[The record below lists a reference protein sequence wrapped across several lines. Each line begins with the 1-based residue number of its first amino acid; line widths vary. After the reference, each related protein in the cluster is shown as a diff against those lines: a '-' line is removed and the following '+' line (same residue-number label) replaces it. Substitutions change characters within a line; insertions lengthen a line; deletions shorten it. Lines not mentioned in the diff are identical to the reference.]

1 MTPMRVPLA
10 LVVLASLILAACGG
24 GGSGLP
30 NASSIPTAT
39 PPAEF
44 PKPIIIGEMAP
55 AGEPETYVVEPGDSL
70 YAIAEKLGVD
80 PDEIARLN
88 DLADVS
94 SLEVGQVLKIPGA
107 PPAVPTEP
115 GSLPAEQ
122 PATPAATPTG
132 EDTYTVQ
139 SGDNASAIADA
150 CGFTLDELAAAN
162 GTTAEGLRS
171 LEVGQVLSLPGPC
184 VVPETAPEA
193 TPETPEVVPP
203 TEAAPPE
210 VAPPPEAATAEVA
223 PPTEAA
229 TPEVAPETPTT
240 PPEGVEPA
248 PEAPTPSPEAATT
261 EPTPMPGQ

>member
-10 LVVLASLILAACGG
+10 LVVLASLFLAACGG

-30 NASSIPTAT
+30 DVSSVPTAT
-39 PPAEF
+39 PPAEL
-44 PKPIIIGEMAP
+44 PEPIIIGEMAP
-55 AGEPETYVVEPGDSL
+55 VGEPETYVVEPGDSL

-88 DLADVS
+88 ELADVS

-107 PPAVPTEP
+107 PPAVPTGP

-122 PATPAATPTG
+122 PATPAPAPTG
-132 EDTYTVQ
+132 EDTYTIQ

-150 CGFTLDELAAAN
+150 CGFTLDDLAAAN
-162 GTTAEGLRS
+162 GTTIEGLRS

-193 TPETPEVVPP
+193 APETPEVVPP
-203 TEAAPPE
+203 
-210 VAPPPEAATAEVA
+210 PEAATPEVA

-229 TPEVAPETPTT
+229 TPEVAPEAPTT

-248 PEAPTPSPEAATT
+248 PEAPTPSPEPGT
-261 EPTPMPGQ
+261 EGVTPTASP